1 MYSFLTR
8 NGQTVA
14 FGIGLLIAIIMVVTI
29 AGGVG
34 DWSQIG
40 ENDMA
45 RYDTT
50 IFNFGMKASFALM
63 FFCALAAIVFGIYH
77 LATNPKGALKGII
90 GLVAVIALFFIIYSS
105 ADPQVD
111 MLEKMAKL
119 DFNVT
124 PGQSQMITGAIWTAL
139 ILAGLSVVATAV
151 SEIINFF
158 K

>member
-14 FGIGLLIAIIMVVTI
+14 FGVGLLMAIIMVVSI
-29 AGGVG
+29 SGGVG

-50 IFNFGMKASFALM
+50 IFNFGMYAAFALM
-63 FFCALAAIVFGIYH
+63 ALAAAAAVLFGVYH
-77 LATNPKGALKGII
+77 LATNPKGALKGIL

-105 ADPQVD
+105 ADPQPE

-124 PGQSQMITGAIWTAL
+124 PGQSKMITGSIWTAL
-139 ILAGLSVVATAV
+139 ILAGLAVAATAV